1 MQRTNTIVGY
11 RSFLSAHNSNFVH
24 GEGKRYGLS
33 TTSERLGEY
42 KDIMLTPEQTAEK
55 LDRLVRRNV
64 CVNK

>member
-1 MQRTNTIVGY
+1 MQRTNTIVAY
-11 RSFLSAHNSNFVH
+11 RSFLSAHDINFAH